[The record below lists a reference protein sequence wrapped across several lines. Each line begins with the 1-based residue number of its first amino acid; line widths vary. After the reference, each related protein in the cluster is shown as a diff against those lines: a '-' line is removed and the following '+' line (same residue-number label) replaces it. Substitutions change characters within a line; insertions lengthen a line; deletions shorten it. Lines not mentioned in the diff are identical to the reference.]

1 MKEEKRFYIR
11 EVEDKFVPYWLSF
24 TDNEYGGILNCITN
38 DGNTLISQDKYIWSQ
53 GRWLY
58 ILSLIL
64 GMKEY
69 FPNLDIERIKTE
81 ADNTASFLLS
91 HSFDENYCCVFKTDR
106 KGNWLKDE
114 ENNYY
119 SSIYADCFVAIGL
132 SEYSYFASSS
142 LFANTALR
150 ITDSILKRIESGNFY
165 TQPYMIPPSYIS
177 HGIPMILTNVLEV
190 VSRMMEKSN
199 LDSSF
204 YRKKQKEFVLS
215 IFNKHLDKE
224 RSLIREYVS
233 ITKREENLLT
243 RHINPGHTLED
254 AIFWIEEMESDNSLS
269 SFLPLISSICKA
281 TIELGWDKEKGGLFR
296 FVDMDGGEPK
306 GNSNNT
312 EYEKLVQST
321 WDMKLW
327 WPHSEMLYLFL
338 KLYSLTKDT
347 SFLTYYKKTK
357 EYAFSTFPS
366 RSNGEWDQI
375 RERDGSSSSRFV
387 ALPVK
392 DPFHILRD
400 FLKIIKLSD
409 NICL

>member
-1 MKEEKRFYIR
+1 MKEEKLFYIR

-24 TDNEYGGILNCITN
+24 TDKDYGGILNCITN
-38 DGNTLISQDKYIWSQ
+38 DGNTLISHDKYIWSQ

-91 HSFDENYCCVFKTDR
+91 HSFDENYCCIFKTDR

-119 SSIYADCFVAIGL
+119 SSIYADCFVVIGL
-132 SEYSYFASSS
+132 AEYSFFASS
-142 LFANTALR
+142 LFLTTALR

-177 HGIPMILTNVLEV
+177 HGIPMILTNVLEI
-190 VSRMMEKSN
+190 VSSVMEKLN

-233 ITKREENLLT
+233 LSKEEDNLLT

-281 TIELGWDKEKGGLFR
+281 TVELGWDREKGGLFR
-296 FVDMDGGEPK
+296 FVDIDGGEPK

-321 WDMKLW
+321 WNMKLW

-338 KLYSLTKDT
+338 KLYSLTKDS
-347 SFLTYYKKTK
+347 SFLSYYKMTK
-357 EYAFSTFPS
+357 EYTFSTFPS
-366 RSNGEWDQI
+366 HSNGEWDQI